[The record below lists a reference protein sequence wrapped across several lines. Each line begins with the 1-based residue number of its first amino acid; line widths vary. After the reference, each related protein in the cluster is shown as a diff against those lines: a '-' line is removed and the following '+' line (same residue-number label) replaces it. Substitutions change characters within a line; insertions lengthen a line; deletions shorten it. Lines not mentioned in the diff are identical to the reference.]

1 MAEGCLNP
9 TQFSQFLLEQLPI
22 YEEMIIRDVTPTD
35 GWIGHV
41 SVGQWDPFD
50 GTQHVLDRFKDVQPN
65 VTKKW
70 NPVTNSA
77 CLGGVDA
84 PCDPPEN
91 FIGWGSK
98 RITYGQ
104 ERQSWRSQLLCF
116 DQILTVNKAQQN
128 IEQIVSDILR
138 PATSRIASQYLR
150 KKLAEIAGKK
160 WLASAAMTD
169 FTYAWET
176 TGDAEI
182 YITTSGEPTS
192 KITPQM
198 LQRRVQP
205 LRNIGYFG
213 KWTNDPFFGG
223 YDSLIELV
231 TDDDTAWDLDKI
243 ATDLKVSQAWR
254 FNQWDAAHDY
264 YKYGMGGQLGNYM
277 VRIDPFPLR
286 FNKVS
291 TNRFQIV
298 LPYINSAAEATTG
311 IGRANNPDWF
321 TAQYQ
326 FSYIHH
332 RMAAKVMVQRMEQV
346 NALMPFAVRD
356 LSGQWRFAIN
366 DLGID
371 CNGNPIANYRGNKG
385 FFYADFQYATE
396 PYYTEWEELIFH
408 KREPAY
414 VVAVDTCAD
423 DPGSPTQYYNS
434 ANTTCGT
441 TIEFTPVADDTG
453 HYVLAADTVTCD
465 GNVINNGAI
474 DAASIAALVT
484 ALNAD
489 TGGAADLG
497 TWVQFGSDIQLTETE
512 CQSVVLSWVT
522 T

>member
-1 MAEGCLNP
+1 MPEGCIQPN
-9 TQFSQFLLEQLPI
+9 QFAQFLLEELPI
-22 YEEMIIRDVTPTD
+22 YEPMIIRDITPTD

-50 GTQHVLDRFKDVQPN
+50 GTQHVLDRFRDVQPD

-70 NPVTNSA
+70 YDVANTS
-77 CLGGVDA
+77 CLGGTQA

-91 FIGWGSK
+91 FICWGST
-98 RITYGQ
+98 RVTYGQ
-104 ERQSWRSQLLCF
+104 KKQSWRSQLLCF
-116 DQILTVNKAQQN
+116 DQVLTVNKAQEHT
-128 IEQIVSDILR
+128 EQIVSDILR

-150 KKLAEIAGKK
+150 KEAAALAGTK
-160 WLASAAMTD
+160 WLASTAMTP
-169 FTYAWET
+169 FTFAWTT

-182 YITTSGEPTS
+182 FMTTSGDPTS

-231 TDDDTAWDLDKI
+231 TDDDTAWDLDKT
-243 ATDLKVSQAWR
+243 AADLKVSQAWR
-254 FNQWDAAHDY
+254 FNMWDAAHDY
-264 YKYGMGGQLGNYM
+264 YKYGIGGQLGNYM

-291 TNRFQIV
+291 AGNYQIV
-298 LPYINSAAEATTG
+298 LPYLNSAATTG

-321 TAQYQ
+321 NAQYQ
-326 FSYIHH
+326 FSFIHH
-332 RMAAKVMVQRMEQV
+332 RMAFKVMVQRMEQV

-396 PYYTEWEELIFH
+396 PYYVEWEELIFH

-414 VVAVDTCAD
+414 VVEVDTCAS
-423 DPGSPTQYYNS
+423 DPGTPKQYYNS
-434 ANTTCGT
+434 ACTTCGDV
-441 TIEFTPVADDTG
+441 ISFTPVADG
-453 HYVLAADTVTCD
+453 SGNFVIAANSVTCS
-465 GNVINNGAI
+465 GNLVTHLAVS
-474 DAASIAALVT
+474 AATIAALIT
-484 ALNAD
+484 ALNANV
-489 TGGAADLG
+489 GLGALG
-497 TWVQFGSDIQLTETE
+497 TWVADGSNILLTETA
-512 CQSVVLSWVT
+512 CTDAFIPWVL
-522 T
+522 